1 LISLESV
8 LVWKINNQ
16 TSFLGGLLKSKILQF
31 ITEQGCS
38 VIIFYRKEKNVD
50 IRMMV
55 IVNQKV
61 DFEFVEKTTEKP
73 VKMGITLLLKVIF
86 I

>member
-1 LISLESV
+1 MISLESV

-38 VIIFYRKEKNVD
+38 VIFIYKGDVKKVQTAKRTVKNRKTSVSKTRNFLINVEISQKFDFY
-50 IRMMV
+50 
-55 IVNQKV
+55 
-61 DFEFVEKTTEKP
+61 
-73 VKMGITLLLKVIF
+73 
-86 I
+86 